1 MKLRKR
7 TPSRDTIILGKNV
20 YTTKINILLKNIKI
34 KEYSISDISLI
45 IIKFFSEKNYRS
57 LSQTEIIKYIS
68 NSLLFPSLSKISNL
82 KEEILSVLR
91 NDCIFEQGKK
101 KTKYALNLEK
111 CINYLTTYQ
120 NNNRYTNSDSK
131 VISQPSI
138 MNFPENENSIVYF
151 GFDNNQLNMSFV
163 LDDEKMDNTFTFGE
177 QTIIKSS
184 ANKETPNMINMKLDN
199 EIKYNIN
206 DLSADELENK
216 AQEKYI
222 PKFEF
227 IFDERKNFTG
237 LLKVA
242 NEFFNIY
249 KRINSNEININ
260 KLNES
265 IKKLNSVMNE
275 LNINKEPF
283 NKLSAL
289 FNEEKNELFN
299 ANSVIKQQL
308 ELLRILSEN
317 NFFSKDFYDNEKDI
331 LITFQDKFKKLLKK
345 LQEDFDE
352 IKKMEQKINDIILN
366 LKNIL
371 NEISDEFVLKSND
384 NYSKFY
390 NLIKSIAKNKNISIN
405 VNMDETVKLFYSYI
419 TQFEKAYEKIEEKQK
434 KNNDKK

>member
-1 MKLRKR
+1 
-7 TPSRDTIILGKNV
+7 
-20 YTTKINILLKNIKI
+20 
-34 KEYSISDISLI
+34 
-45 IIKFFSEKNYRS
+45 
-57 LSQTEIIKYIS
+57 
-68 NSLLFPSLSKISNL
+68 
-82 KEEILSVLR
+82 
-91 NDCIFEQGKK
+91 
-101 KTKYALNLEK
+101 
-111 CINYLTTYQ
+111 
-120 NNNRYTNSDSK
+120 
-131 VISQPSI
+131 
-138 MNFPENENSIVYF
+138 
-151 GFDNNQLNMSFV
+151 MSFV

-308 ELLRILSEN
+308 
-317 NFFSKDFYDNEKDI
+317 
-331 LITFQDKFKKLLKK
+331 
-345 LQEDFDE
+345 
-352 IKKMEQKINDIILN
+352 
-366 LKNIL
+366 
-371 NEISDEFVLKSND
+371 
-384 NYSKFY
+384 
-390 NLIKSIAKNKNISIN
+390 
-405 VNMDETVKLFYSYI
+405 
-419 TQFEKAYEKIEEKQK
+419 
-434 KNNDKK
+434 